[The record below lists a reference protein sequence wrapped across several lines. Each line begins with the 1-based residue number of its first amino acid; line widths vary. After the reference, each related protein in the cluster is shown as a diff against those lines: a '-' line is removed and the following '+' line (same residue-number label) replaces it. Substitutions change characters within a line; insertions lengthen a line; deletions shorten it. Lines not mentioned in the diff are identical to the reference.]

1 MKSVSGPRIVLV
13 TRRTVLESAVQRHG
27 TTGQARFYYRMRQ
40 RSFTGLE
47 DAHSRFLAAM
57 STVQQG
63 IPADWRRTRI
73 DRADLHQF
81 PFAPDD
87 VVVVVGQDGLI
98 PNVAK
103 YLNGQPIVGVNPDP
117 TTYDGVLCRHAPDSL
132 AEILRWV
139 EKPSGS
145 TFRFEPRVL
154 IAAQREDGQELLAL
168 NEVFVGH
175 RTHQSARYRI
185 KVGQQEERHSSSG
198 FICST
203 GTGCTGWARSIALQ
217 RGLNDRLPLPM
228 EPRLAWF
235 VREPFPS
242 VSTGTA
248 MNFGVIDEKTSVT
261 LISEMGEDGVI
272 FGDGIESDCIEF
284 VSGQSVELRV
294 SNLRLKLLVRAGES
308 PNATAAA
315 PKAIPV
321 NQDRRPAPPPAV
333 ASSRPSS
340 GSAGPRPSRKP
351 PA

>member
-1 MKSVSGPRIVLV
+1 MKSVTGPRIVLV
-13 TRRTVLESAVQRHG
+13 TRKTVLESAIQRHG
-27 TTGQARFYYRMRQ
+27 TAGQARFYYRMRQ

-57 STVQQG
+57 STVQEG

-73 DRADLHQF
+73 DRADLHHF

-117 TTYDGVLCRHAPDSL
+117 ATYDGVLCRHAPETL
-132 AEILRWV
+132 AGILRWV

-145 TFRFEPRVL
+145 TIRLEPRVL

-185 KVGQQEERHSSSG
+185 KVGNQEERHSSSG
-198 FICST
+198 VICST

-217 RGLNDRLPLPM
+217 RGLAVRLPLPI

-248 MNFGVIDEKTSVT
+248 LNFGVIDEKTSVT

-294 SNLRLKLLVRAGES
+294 SKVRLKLVVDAGKS
-308 PNATAAA
+308 SNASDAT
-315 PKAIPV
+315 PSAIPV
-321 NQDRRPAPPPAV
+321 KQVPRAAPPPAA

-340 GSAGPRPSRKP
+340 GPGGPRPSRRP

>member
-1 MKSVSGPRIVLV
+1 M
-13 TRRTVLESAVQRHG
+13 QRHG

-47 DAHSRFLAAM
+47 DAHNRFLAAM
-57 STVQQG
+57 STVQES

-73 DRADLHQF
+73 DRADLHHF

-103 YLNGQPIVGVNPDP
+103 YLDGQPIVGVNPDP
-117 TTYDGVLCRHAPDSL
+117 AIYDGVLCRHAPASL
-132 AEILRWV
+132 AKILRWV
-139 EKPSGS
+139 ESPSGS
-145 TFRFEPRVL
+145 SFRFEPRVL

-185 KVGQQEERHSSSG
+185 KIGNREERHSSSG
-198 FICST
+198 VICST

-217 RGLNDRLPLPM
+217 RGLNVRLPRPI

-248 MNFGVIDEKTSVT
+248 MNFGVIDEKTPVT

-294 SNLRLKLLVRAGES
+294 SNVRLKMVVKSEES
-308 PNATAAA
+308 PDATAAT
-315 PKAIPV
+315 PRAIPV
-321 NQDRRPAPPPAV
+321 KQAPRATPTAAA

-340 GSAGPRPSRKP
+340 GSAGPRPSRRP